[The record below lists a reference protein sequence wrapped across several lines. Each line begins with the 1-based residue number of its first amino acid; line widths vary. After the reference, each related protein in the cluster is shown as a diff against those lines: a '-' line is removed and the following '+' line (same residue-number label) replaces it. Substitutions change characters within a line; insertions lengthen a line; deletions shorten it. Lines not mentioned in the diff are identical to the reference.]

1 MDRNDEKINCC
12 KEHSLFDYKYFVR
25 EMRLDIIFR
34 NKEKYL
40 LFYYFTFKEVIV
52 AFFESF

>member
-25 EMRLDIIFR
+25 EMRLDINIR

-40 LFYYFTFKEVIV
+40 LFYLLHSKK
-52 AFFESF
+52 

>member
-1 MDRNDEKINCC
+1 MDRNDEKISCC